1 MTVSKMP
8 VPGEDACFRAALT
21 KKGLVVRAGQVTQVP
36 FVTLVTEYLIL
47 ILFFAVSLLVE
58 ICQVLTLLSFYEFY
72 VFSCLL
78 IIVLSYN
85 KEKLTPSYVPC

>member
-21 KKGLVVRAGQVTQVP
+21 KRGLVVRVGQVTQVP

-47 ILFFAVSLLVE
+47 IL
-58 ICQVLTLLSFYEFY
+58 TLLHNTVY
-72 VFSCLL
+72 LL
-78 IIVLSYN
+78 DT
-85 KEKLTPSYVPC
+85 K